1 MRRLSWQLLLGLS
14 LALASLALYM
24 LHYAIY
30 RDPHHIFIYLLGDIA
45 FLPVEIL
52 LVTLIIHELLNERE
66 KRARMEKQNMIIG
79 AFFSEVGTA
88 LLARF
93 SDLDPKLDQIRGEL
107 VMAGDWSAR
116 DFDAVSRRLKGYN
129 YAVEV
134 DEADLEGLRLLLA
147 GKRDFLLQLVQ
158 NPSLLEHESFSELLR
173 SVFHLTEELIS
184 RGEIGDLPSTDSRHM
199 AGDINRA
206 YVLLVHQWLGYMRHL
221 SDEYPYLFSLAMRTN
236 PFDREASPVVT

>member
-1 MRRLSWQLLLGLS
+1 
-14 LALASLALYM
+14 M
-24 LHYAIY
+24 LHYAIF
-30 RDPHHIFIYLLGDIA
+30 RDSRHIFIYLLGDIA
-45 FLPVEIL
+45 FLPIEIL

-79 AFFSEVGTA
+79 AFFSEVGTT

-107 VMAGDWSAR
+107 VVAGDWSAR
-116 DFDAVSRRLKGYN
+116 DFDAVSRRLKGYS

-134 DEADLEGLRLLLA
+134 DEADLKRLRLLLA
-147 GKRDFLLQLVQ
+147 EKRDFLLQLVQ
-158 NPSLLEHESFSELLR
+158 NPNLLEHESFSELLR

-184 RGEIGDLPSTDSRHM
+184 REEIGDLPSTDYRHM

-221 SDEYPYLFSLAMRTN
+221 RDEYPYLFSLAMRTN

>member
-30 RDPHHIFIYLLGDIA
+30 RDSHHIFIYLLGDIA
-45 FLPVEIL
+45 FLPVEVL

-116 DFDAVSRRLKGYN
+116 DFNAVSRRLKGYS

-134 DEADLEGLRLLLA
+134 DEADLERLRLLLA

-158 NPSLLEHESFSELLR
+158 NPNLLEHESFSELLR

-184 RGEIGDLPSTDSRHM
+184 RGEISDLPSTDSRHM
-199 AGDINRA
+199 AGDISRA

-221 SDEYPYLFSLAMRTN
+221 CDEYPYLFSLAMRTN